1 MSTCPVCGEVQNA
14 DQGAF
19 AYHVNSH
26 FEAGP
31 STPAPPISTTQEKPT
46 IYEVGVNDIS
56 DTCPICDF
64 PLSFLSPT
72 EAQTHVNGC
81 LDGPPLSSQASLKRR
96 RSIASTGY
104 DEEELDL
111 DYDYTV
117 NTTSSLQSTLQSR
130 KDEQADDEG
139 WDGPARPGGWMDWTG
154 RKVQSGDQW
163 WDPISGS
170 MADIPSNFSPG
181 VIPILAQTLRRAY
194 HLGITRQAVLCRDT
208 THIKGIWK
216 FDMGWGCG
224 YRNAMMSISSL
235 LSIPAYQPVFDRQ
248 NNGAEPG
255 VRRVQGWIQE
265 AWEEGYD
272 PEGKKQLKGKI
283 LGTRKWIGPSDL
295 YAMFTYK
302 GIPCELYD
310 FPKPK
315 DTKDGSRTAHIA
327 LQRWVKAYFS
337 DENEHPSNGDSKSAF
352 DVLMRTQDDGAGKG
366 EAVRISKKFP
376 LILQHSGHSRTII
389 GYEENS
395 RGDINLLLFDPGR
408 SVPKDIRSTAI
419 SSLSQTCHLP
429 SSSRSPQTQ
438 IDHSTSSSFRPNIL
452 KKKSSSISA
461 THQPARPF
469 SPPYTNGRAEIDY
482 STSQF
487 NLTLSHEDQAA
498 HPRGGVTLLPPGLEL
513 EDDEEI
519 NSSGW
524 VRKKLPKVRSTT
536 SKEGGADGLDVVRTL
551 NYFRVNLS
559 NLSKH
564 TEYQV
569 LAFTGQG
576 VLELGERERRKV
588 VSSTALRA

>member
-31 STPAPPISTTQEKPT
+31 STPAPPINTSQEKPT
-46 IYEVGVNDIS
+46 MHKAGVNNES

-81 LDGPPLSSQASLKRR
+81 LDGPPLSPQASLKRR
-96 RSIASTGY
+96 RSIASIRD

-111 DYDYTV
+111 DYDFTV
-117 NTTSSLQSTLQSR
+117 NTTSSLQNR
-130 KDEQADDEG
+130 RDEQADDEG

-154 RKVQSGDQW
+154 RKVERGDQW

-170 MADIPSNFSPG
+170 TADIPSNFSPG
-181 VIPILAQTLRRAY
+181 VIPILAQTLRKAS
-194 HLGITRQAVLCRDT
+194 HHGITRQAVLCRDI

-224 YRNAMMSISSL
+224 YRNALMSISSL
-235 LSIPAYQPVFDRQ
+235 LSIPTYQPIFDRQ
-248 NNGAEPG
+248 NNGAELG

-337 DENEHPSNGDSKSAF
+337 DGNEHQFNGDSRSAF
-352 DVLMRTQDDGAGKG
+352 DVLMRTQDGGVGRG
-366 EAVRISKKFP
+366 EVIRTSKKFP

-408 SVPKDIRSTAI
+408 SMPKDIRSTAI
-419 SSLSQTCHLP
+419 SSLSQTRHLP
-429 SSSRSPQTQ
+429 SSSQSPQIHT
-438 IDHSTSSSFRPNIL
+438 DHSTSSSFRPNIL
-452 KKKSSSISA
+452 KKRSSSISA
-461 THQPARPF
+461 THEPARPF

-487 NLTLSHEDQAA
+487 NLNLNLSHEDQAS
-498 HPRGGVTLLPPGLEL
+498 HPRGGVTLPHPKL

-519 NSSGW
+519 SSSGW
-524 VRKKLPKVRSTT
+524 VRKKLSKVKPTT
-536 SKEGGADGLDVVRTL
+536 SKEGGAEGLDVIRTL

-576 VLELGERERRKV
+576 VLDLCERERRKL
-588 VSSTALRA
+588 VSSTVVRA